1 MTTYTYINM
10 EQQNN
15 LVVND
20 GLKLP
25 IGYRFRPTDE
35 ELVVHYLKRKVFGL
49 PLPASIIPELDVFKS
64 HPLGLPGDMKEKKR
78 YFFGNIRNEN
88 AIANDSKCK
97 IAAGSGY
104 WKPVCKNRQILA
116 SGTKQVVGIRKTL
129 IFSEGKRSHETK
141 TQWVMHQYHLVA
153 IATNPN
159 LPQPVFK
166 LVIIGDWVVYRIF
179 QRKKKPRRHGVVSS
193 NNLNI
198 TKNSHKNQLQA
209 IDFSI
214 FEADQTDILGPPPQ
228 PVSSCSSE
236 ITADE
241 LSPSVLDQEET
252 SAYCIRKY

>member
-1 MTTYTYINM
+1 MTAYTYINM
-10 EQQNN
+10 EKQSNF
-15 LVVND
+15 VVNG

-25 IGYRFRPTDE
+25 IGYRFHPTDE
-35 ELVVHYLKRKVFGL
+35 ELVAHYLKRKVFGL
-49 PLPASIIPELDVFKS
+49 PLPASIIPELDVFQS

-78 YFFGNIRNEN
+78 YFFSNIRNEN

-104 WKPVCKNRQILA
+104 WKPVGKNRQILA

-129 IFSEGKRSHETK
+129 IFCEGKRAHETK

-159 LPQPVFK
+159 LLQPVFK
-166 LVIIGDWVVYRIF
+166 MVIIGDWVVYRIF
-179 QRKKKPRRHGVVSS
+179 ERKKKPKKHGAISS

-198 TKNSHKNQLQA
+198 TRNSNKNQLQA
-209 IDFSI
+209 IGFI
-214 FEADQTDILGPPPQ
+214 TFEADQSDLLGPPPQ
-228 PVSSCSSE
+228 PASSCSSE

-241 LSPSVLDQEET
+241 LSFSALDQEET

>member
-1 MTTYTYINM
+1 M
-10 EQQNN
+10 EKQNN
-15 LVVND
+15 FVVNG

-49 PLPASIIPELDVFKS
+49 PLPASIIPELDVFQS

-78 YFFGNIRNEN
+78 YFFSNIRNES
-88 AIANDSKCK
+88 AIANDGKCK

-104 WKPVCKNRQILA
+104 WKPVGKNRQILA

-129 IFSEGKRSHETK
+129 IFCEGKRGHETK

-153 IATNPN
+153 IATNTN
-159 LPQPVFK
+159 LTQPVFK
-166 LVIIGDWVVYRIF
+166 MVIIGDWVVYRIF
-179 QRKKKPRRHGVVSS
+179 QRKKKPKKRGVVSS

-198 TKNSHKNQLQA
+198 TKNSHKNQLQV
-209 IDFSI
+209 IDFSVI
-214 FEADQTDILGPPPQ
+214 EADQTDLLGPPPQ
-228 PVSSCSSE
+228 AASSCSSE

-252 SAYCIRKY
+252 SA